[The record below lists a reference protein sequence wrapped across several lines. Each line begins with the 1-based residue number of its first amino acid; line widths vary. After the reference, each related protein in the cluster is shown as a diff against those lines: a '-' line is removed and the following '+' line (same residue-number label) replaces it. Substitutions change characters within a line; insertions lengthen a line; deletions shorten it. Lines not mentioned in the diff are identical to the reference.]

1 MTPNLHPMTTEPT
14 SAQSMEQAV
23 DVIACGG
30 VVAYPTEYCFG
41 LGCDPRN
48 TQALAKVLRIK
59 RRERSMGMILI
70 AGNVVQLSPF
80 LHPELFASESHLLD
94 EAQGTWPG
102 PVSWLLPAH
111 RDVHPLVRGNH
122 EKLAVRV
129 TAHHLAARLCLAA
142 RMALVSTS
150 ANHHGQQPAR
160 SADQVKLMFGDAV
173 DYVLPGRVGYAAG
186 PSELREAGTGRVL
199 RPAIAGSAPVAPSS

>member
-1 MTPNLHPMTTEPT
+1 MNTHAASRQSL
-14 SAQSMEQAV
+14 AQAA
-23 DVIACGG
+23 DVIADGG

-48 TQALAKVLRIK
+48 PRALAQVLRIK

-70 AGNVVQLSPF
+70 AASAVQLNPF
-80 LHPELFASESHLLD
+80 LHPDLFTRDSQLLD
-94 EAQGTWPG
+94 EALATWPG

-111 RDVHPLVRGNH
+111 RDVHHMVRGDH

-142 RMALVSTS
+142 GTALVSTS
-150 ANHHGQQPAR
+150 ANHHGQPPAR
-160 SADQVKLMFGDAV
+160 SASQAELIFGDAV
-173 DYVLPGRVGYAAG
+173 DYVLPGRVGYATG

-199 RPAIAGSAPVAPSS
+199 RPAIVGSTAAASAPAGRAS